1 VVLVVTAGVL
11 LLALA
16 LGGALRWS
24 GWAPGWSPRARH
36 ATAEAGWRA
45 SLAWADFRDWVRLG
59 R

>member
-1 VVLVVTAGVL
+1 MVLVVTAGVL

-16 LGGALRWS
+16 LWGALRWS